1 MGNKSVSL
9 PLNKYEKR
17 KTGEKQ
23 AMYQDDR
30 RKTSPAD
37 TTFYKVMVTLNIL
50 AWLGLVAVLILFH
63 YARPDFISGV
73 QKYWGV
79 EGVTTWSRD
88 YIDAMIILLRVC
100 LGLSLVSLIM
110 KAKRSRRQNDSF
122 GVNLIVLTIIV
133 AVSLFTLATTA
144 G

>member
-1 MGNKSVSL
+1 
-9 PLNKYEKR
+9 
-17 KTGEKQ
+17 
-23 AMYQDDR
+23 MYQDDR

-79 EGVTTWSRD
+79 EGVTTWSQD

-110 KAKRSRRQNDSF
+110 RAKRSRRQNDSF

-133 AVSLFTLATTA
+133 AVSLFTLATTV

>member
-30 RKTSPAD
+30 RKISPAD

-79 EGVTTWSRD
+79 EGVTTWSQD

-110 KAKRSRRQNDSF
+110 KAKSCLLYTSPSPRDS
-122 GVNLIVLTIIV
+122 
-133 AVSLFTLATTA
+133 
-144 G
+144 

>member
-30 RKTSPAD
+30 RKTPPAD

-110 KAKRSRRQNDSF
+110 RAKRSRRQNDSF

-133 AVSLFTLATTA
+133 AVSLFTLATTV

>member
-9 PLNKYEKR
+9 PLNLYEKR

-79 EGVTTWSRD
+79 EGVTTWSQD

-133 AVSLFTLATTA
+133 AVSLFTLATTV